1 MKSRI
6 LMTQYEGELASLVVT
21 AQTLEPRSQHIS
33 FLDSLARVAWESHLI
48 FLGLNVFTSRARS
61 TIGAEPVRCGEAKGV
76 SSVLRLALV
85 TQKCHFPLPWLGS
98 SLTANFQFRGCYS

>member
-21 AQTLEPRSQHIS
+21 AQTLEPRSQYIS
-33 FLDSLARVAWESHLI
+33 FPDSLALVARESHLI

-61 TIGAEPVRCGEAKGV
+61 TIGADSAGCGEAKGV
-76 SSVLRLALV
+76 SSVLRAASV
-85 TQKCHFPLPWLGS
+85 TQKCHFHLP
-98 SLTANFQFRGCYS
+98 